1 MSLHRTLLQ
10 KRAFAIPGALKST
23 AGGALIGGAVGAGG
37 GALMGGEGHRM
48 EGAAMG
54 GAAGAALGGLAGGA
68 SHHMDFAPAATA
80 LHEVAPA
87 ESAGA
92 AAMEAGLHQQAPAAS
107 ALEEA
112 VHAAPAAAPAAPAA
126 APAASA
132 LEEAVHAAP
141 AAAPAA
147 PAAAP
152 AASALEE
159 AVHSARPSDPSHAI
173 FPGSPDHPTPEQMAE
188 LRGAH
193 GAAQA
198 SPPVMDDATMAAEM
212 AASRKAQAAGHGPA
226 RSKEELLAMGPDVEH
241 FDHPEEQRMML
252 DHYQGIEDAKRAR
265 RAAASGAAPE
275 AAPGAAPPSK
285 FREML
290 GQVPG
295 LAAWLKGGSYSL
307 GASDARAHFEL

>member
-92 AAMEAGLHQQAPAAS
+92 AAMEAGLHQQ
-107 ALEEA
+107 
-112 VHAAPAAAPAAPAA
+112 

>member
-10 KRAFAIPGALKST
+10 KHAFAIPGALKST

-48 EGAAMG
+48 EGAARG

-68 SHHMDFAPAATA
+68 SHYMDFAPAATA

-92 AAMEAGLHQQAPAAS
+92 AAMEAGLHQQ
-107 ALEEA
+107 
-112 VHAAPAAAPAAPAA
+112 

-295 LAAWLKGGSYSL
+295 LAGWLKGGSYSL